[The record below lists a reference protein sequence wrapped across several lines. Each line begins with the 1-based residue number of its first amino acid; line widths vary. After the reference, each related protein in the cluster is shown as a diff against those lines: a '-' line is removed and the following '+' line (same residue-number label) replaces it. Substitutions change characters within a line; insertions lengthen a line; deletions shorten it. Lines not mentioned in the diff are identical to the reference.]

1 MGVLL
6 LMCIVMVILLTKNI
20 IINIINNSNFKLK

>member
-6 LMCIVMVILLTKNI
+6 LMCVVMVILLTKNI